1 MTEKILKNT
10 AGDKQVKRF
19 EEIEHT
25 ADKALRIFGHNFPE
39 LLVNAALGM
48 NSLMLIK
55 ATSNPVTTVQAIEL
69 AADDSE
75 SMLVEWLSELAYL
88 AESDMAVFTKFDFK
102 EISPAKI
109 VATLYGYKIGQMEKQ
124 IKAVTYHNLEIIS
137 AENGLTATVV
147 FDV

>member
-1 MTEKILKNT
+1 MTEKNLKNT
-10 AGDKQVKRF
+10 GGDKQVKRF

-55 ATSNPVTTVQAIEL
+55 ATSNPVATVQAIEL

-88 AESDMAVFTKFDFK
+88 AESDMAVFTRFDFK
-102 EISPAKI
+102 KISPAKI
-109 VATLYGYKIGQMEKQ
+109 VATLYGHKIDQMEKQ
-124 IKAVTYHNLEIIS
+124 IKAVTYNDLEIIS
-137 AENGLTATVV
+137 AEDGLRATVV